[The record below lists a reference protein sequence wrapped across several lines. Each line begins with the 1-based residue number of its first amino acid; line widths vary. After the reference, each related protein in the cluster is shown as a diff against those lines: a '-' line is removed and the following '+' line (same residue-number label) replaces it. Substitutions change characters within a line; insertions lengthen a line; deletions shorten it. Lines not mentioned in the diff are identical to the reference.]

1 MAEDL
6 KNKERELKI
15 MLTQDQ
21 FESLLN
27 SYDFPITI
35 RQTNTYYDTV
45 DHRVKKMN
53 GALRLRKI
61 EDRTIFTLKKRIDPI
76 TLIELEKDVDTD
88 DLRSIEDPEIL
99 DWLKQY
105 GISKERVA
113 PIVQFSTIRHIL
125 NTKDAQI
132 CLDENKF
139 EHSMDYELEYE
150 YKVDHDGV
158 HDLNVFLNKIG
169 ILYTKNGP
177 SKLQRAMIDQQ
188 H

>member
-1 MAEDL
+1 M
-6 KNKERELKI
+6 
-15 MLTQDQ
+15 
-21 FESLLN
+21 
-27 SYDFPITI
+27 
-35 RQTNTYYDTV
+35 
-45 DHRVKKMN
+45 
-53 GALRLRKI
+53 
-61 EDRTIFTLKKRIDPI
+61 
-76 TLIELEKDVDTD
+76 IELEKDVDTD

>member
-61 EDRTIFTLKKRIDPI
+61 EDRTIFTLKRGSI
-76 TLIELEKDVDTD
+76 
-88 DLRSIEDPEIL
+88 RSP
-99 DWLKQY
+99 
-105 GISKERVA
+105 
-113 PIVQFSTIRHIL
+113 
-125 NTKDAQI
+125 
-132 CLDENKF
+132 
-139 EHSMDYELEYE
+139 
-150 YKVDHDGV
+150 
-158 HDLNVFLNKIG
+158 
-169 ILYTKNGP
+169 
-177 SKLQRAMIDQQ
+177 
-188 H
+188 

>member
-76 TLIELEKDVDTD
+76 TLIELEKDIDTD
-88 DLRSIEDPEIL
+88 DLRLIEDPEIL

-105 GISKERVA
+105 GISKEHVA

-158 HDLNVFLNKIG
+158 HELNVFLNKIG
-169 ILYTKNGP
+169 IQYTKNGP